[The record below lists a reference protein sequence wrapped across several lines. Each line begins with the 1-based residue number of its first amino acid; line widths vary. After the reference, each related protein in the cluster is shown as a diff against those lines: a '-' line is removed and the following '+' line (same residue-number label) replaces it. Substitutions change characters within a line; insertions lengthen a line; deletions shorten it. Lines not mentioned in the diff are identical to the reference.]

1 MKNKWEARPKTYMGN
16 HNGFRVFKDG
26 VKVVDHVNALRAD
39 EAVEKA
45 KAMQAT
51 QTEQKATPR
60 PWIAY
65 PKPGDSNGGAPDIVV
80 PTTYGGEHIAAF
92 KRVEDRDFAVKAVN
106 AYDAD
111 QEIIRE
117 LVEAAKSLLP
127 LSTSCATKMHDA
139 EIRVLTAIA
148 KAEARK

>member
-1 MKNKWEARPKTYMGN
+1 MKTG
-16 HNGFRVFKDG
+16 
-26 VKVVDHVNALRAD
+26 
-39 EAVEKA
+39 
-45 KAMQAT
+45 
-51 QTEQKATPR
+51 TEQEATPR

-117 LVEAAKSLLP
+117 LVEALEESMVIVCGDIAAHRGNEKANYRAFDLARL
-127 LSTSCATKMHDA
+127 
-139 EIRVLTAIA
+139 AIA
-148 KAEARK
+148 KVKARHV

>member
-1 MKNKWEARPKTYMGN
+1 MK
-16 HNGFRVFKDG
+16 
-26 VKVVDHVNALRAD
+26 
-39 EAVEKA
+39 
-45 KAMQAT
+45 T

-117 LVEAAKSLLP
+117 LVEVAKHALE
-127 LSTSCATKMHDA
+127 TVEDYVVNGDRM
-139 EIRVLTAIA
+139 ETAIELRKVIA
-148 KAEARK
+148 KAAALHV